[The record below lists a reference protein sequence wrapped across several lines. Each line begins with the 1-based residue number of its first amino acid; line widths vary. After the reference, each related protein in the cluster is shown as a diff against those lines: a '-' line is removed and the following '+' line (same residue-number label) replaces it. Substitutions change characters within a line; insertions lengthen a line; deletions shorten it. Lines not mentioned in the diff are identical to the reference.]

1 MSENPKFD
9 YALERRLFE
18 LSPDLHRR
26 FTDAVV
32 ALQHI
37 LSGYQRLFP
46 DFTDHTELHSLS
58 VVAFCNQLIGNQI
71 SLLNAD
77 EIYVLLTACYFH
89 DTGMGITE
97 KDYAEFIQRID
108 FGDYFE
114 THRRDDIPQIVR
126 DFHHEFS
133 GLFVRKYADF
143 FEIPSDVHLNAIVQ
157 IVRGHRATN
166 LMDSKEYPVS
176 LEVPGGNRI
185 CLPYLAALI
194 RLADEIDVAA
204 ARNPAL
210 LYDMETLSNE
220 RDILEFRRHNAIHA
234 VGMSRDS
241 FTLLADRPNQV
252 IVKHILRLTEKMQDT
267 LDYCRKV
274 VNKRTRFHIEQKK
287 IHIRRNS

>member
-1 MSENPKFD
+1 MSENQKYD
-9 YALERRLFE
+9 YALERRLLE
-18 LSPDLHRR
+18 LSPELHRR
-26 FTDAVV
+26 FTNTVV

-46 DFTDHTELHSLS
+46 DFTDHTELHSMA
-58 VVAFCNQLIGNQI
+58 VIAFCNQLIGNQI

-77 EIYVLLTACYFH
+77 EIYVLLTSCYFH

-97 KDYAEFIQRID
+97 KDYAEFIQMID

-114 THRRDDIPQIVR
+114 THSRNDIPQIVR
-126 DFHHEFS
+126 DFHQEFS

-143 FEIPSDVHLNAIVQ
+143 FEIPSDVHLYAIVQ

-166 LMDSKEYPVS
+166 LMDSEEYPVS
-176 LEVPGGNRI
+176 LKVPGGNQI

-220 RDILEFRRHNAIHA
+220 RDIIEFGKHNAIHK

-241 FTLLADRPNQV
+241 FTVLADRPNQL
-252 IVKHILRLTEKMQDT
+252 IVRHILRLTEKMQNT

-274 VNKRTRFHIEQKK
+274 VNRRTRFHIEQTKVL
-287 IHIRRNS
+287 IRRNS